1 MDNLDARATELA
13 LHLSDE
19 QYCRQRADLFRHM
32 AEQASAASRRLLL
45 AVAGECDEIADNLLR
60 SRFCGAS
67 GRLGWN
73 GTARAGLSLWCYPAL

>member
-1 MDNLDARATELA
+1 MDNLDVRATELA

-67 GRLGWN
+67 WRLG
-73 GTARAGLSLWCYPAL
+73 